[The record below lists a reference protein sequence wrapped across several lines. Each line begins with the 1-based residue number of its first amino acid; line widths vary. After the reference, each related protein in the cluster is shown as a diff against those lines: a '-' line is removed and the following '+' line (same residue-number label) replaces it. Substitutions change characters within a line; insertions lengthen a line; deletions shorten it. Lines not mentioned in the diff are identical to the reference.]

1 MNLPIWPM
9 RRVLVF
15 GATSAIAHATQRLL
29 LQAGCEI
36 YAVGRDPARLDAV
49 LRDLRVRAGP
59 GRVVDG
65 CCADLDTLDGH
76 AALFERAQRAL
87 GGIDVVLIAHGSL
100 PGQAAC
106 DASVEQALR
115 ALHTNGTSA
124 AALALRAAQ
133 RLEQQ
138 GHGMLVGIGAAAG
151 ESGRRSNYLYA
162 AAKNQFETVLQGLRE
177 RLAARGV
184 HVLCVEPGWVDTPL
198 TAAFTPKGSLWTSPQ
213 RVAGGIV
220 AAMRARRD
228 VACLPGSRRWQ
239 ALAMRWIGGRRLP
252 RMPR

>member
-1 MNLPIWPM
+1 MSLPIWPV

-29 LQAGCEI
+29 LQRGCDL

-49 LRDLRVRAGP
+49 LRDLRVRAVP
-59 GRVVDG
+59 GRRVDG
-65 CCADLDTLDGH
+65 CCADLDPLDGH
-76 AALFERAQRAL
+76 ALLFERARRAL
-87 GGIDVVLIAHGSL
+87 GGIDAVLIAHGSL
-100 PGQAAC
+100 PDPVAC

-133 RLEQQ
+133 HFEQQ
-138 GHGMLVGIGAAAG
+138 GHGMLVGIGALAG
-151 ESGRRSNYLYA
+151 GGAGQDHSVYA

-184 HVLCVEPGWVDTPL
+184 HVLTVKPGRVDTPM
-198 TAAFTPKGSLWTSPQ
+198 TAGFTPKGALWSSPQ
-213 RVAGGIV
+213 RVARGIV
-220 AAMRARRD
+220 AAMHARRD
-228 VACLPGSRRWQ
+228 VVYVPGFWRWLAP
-239 ALAMRWIGGRRLP
+239 ALRWIPAARATRVP
-252 RMPR
+252 R

>member
-29 LQAGCEI
+29 LQAGCEL

-65 CCADLDTLDGH
+65 CCADLDALDGH
-76 AALFERAQRAL
+76 ALLFERAQRAL

-100 PGQAAC
+100 PEQAAC

-151 ESGRRSNYLYA
+151 ESGRRSSYLYG
-162 AAKNQFETVLQGLRE
+162 AAKNQFEAVLRGLRE
-177 RLAARGV
+177 RLAPRGV
-184 HVLCVEPGWVDTPL
+184 HVLCVEPGWVDTPM
-198 TAAFTPKGSLWTSPQ
+198 TAAFTPKGALWTSPQ
-213 RVAGGIV
+213 RVARGIV

-228 VACLPGSRRWQ
+228 RAYLPGSRRWV
-239 ALAMRWIGGRRLP
+239 ALAMRWIAGRGSQRGP
-252 RMPR
+252 R